1 MNMLEFLDKFTA
13 DYQVEC
19 HQPSLSVQEVIAG
32 RHISGVQVAKPV
44 VIRADGKHY
53 MCVVPV
59 YCGVDLSIVKEKLG
73 VRYVE
78 FVDDRDT
85 GGLFPCCQVG
95 AESPFGTLYGLP
107 TLMDASL
114 ENEEYIAFQG
124 ETYDKAVFMTMAE
137 YKRLASPRIFS
148 FGYPDN

>member
-1 MNMLEFLDKFTA
+1 MNMLEFLDRFTA

-19 HQPSLSVQEVIAG
+19 HRPSLSVQEVVAG

-73 VRYVE
+73 ARCVE

-95 AESPFGTLYGLP
+95 AESLFGTLYGLA

-114 ENEEYIAFQG
+114 ESEEYIAFQG

-137 YKRLASPRIFS
+137 YKRLASPRVFS
-148 FGYPDN
+148 FGYSGN